1 MLDILNYIN
10 KPDLT
15 KTKIIMLGGRRSGK
29 STILST
35 VVHSLNEK
43 VSHLCALNDVTPY
56 GGSSGMQVPLKAK
69 RLEIDEYLR
78 KRNKFGTNSQFIV
91 DMSPSKDQGDF
102 NLIASIQGASQIGLD
117 FVDVPGEWMQE
128 DVSQHAT
135 LVKLVKESDVFV
147 IAIDTP
153 YLMQD
158 ENPNVNTVWNR
169 TEEIDNLLANI
180 VTEDKADKKLILFVP
195 VKCEKWV
202 NSGEMDKVT
211 ARVKQAYRLVINKW
225 VNNPAVEMWVMP
237 VETAGGIEHARLL
250 DAYRFYRDKNDK
262 AGEICSIDPLTDILM
277 LRDGKT
283 LFKYAVDSV
292 EEDPDKS
299 FCLSYTQ
306 LPLSWYKTTG
316 KGFKPRNCEQVA
328 YRILHFL
335 VKKEELMSTLKYE
348 KYKDMVWWKR
358 IFSNGGRFGRYLPK
372 YRELISKIPLK
383 SSGDGFER
391 IESMVVCDGD

>member
-1 MLDILNYIN
+1 MPDI
-10 KPDLT
+10 T

-35 VVHSLNEK
+35 VLFSLKEK
-43 VSHLCALNDVTPY
+43 ASHLCAFNDVTPY
-56 GGSSGMQVPLKAK
+56 GSSSGMQIPLKDK

-78 KRNKFGTNSQFIV
+78 KRNKFGNNSQFIV
-91 DMSPSKDQGDF
+91 DMSPSMDQGDF
-102 NLIASIQGASQIGLD
+102 NLVASIEGASQIGFD
-117 FVDVPGEWMQE
+117 FVDVPGEWME
-128 DVSQHAT
+128 ENHAKHSE
-135 LVKLVKESDVFV
+135 LVKQVKESDVFV

-158 ENPNVNTVWNR
+158 ENPNINTVWNR

-180 VTEDKADKKLILFVP
+180 ITEDKADKKLILFVP

-202 NSGEMDKVT
+202 NSGEIDRVT
-211 ARVKQAYRLVINKW
+211 EKVKQAYRVTINKW

-237 VETAGGIEHARLL
+237 IQTAGGLEHTRLL

-262 AGEICSIDPLTDILM
+262 VGEICSIDPLTDILQ

-283 LFKYAVDSV
+283 LFRYAVDSV

-299 FCLSYTQ
+299 YCLSYTQ
-306 LPLSWYKTTG
+306 LPLSWYKSTG
-316 KGFKPRNCEQVA
+316 TGFKPKNCEQIA
-328 YRILHFL
+328 FRILHFL

-348 KYKDMVWWKR
+348 EYKSKIWWIR
-358 IFSNGGRFGRYLPK
+358 IFLSGGRFGRYLPK
-372 YRELISKIPLK
+372 YRELINNIPIK
-383 SSGDGFER
+383 TTGDGFQR
-391 IESMVVCDGD
+391 IESMVVCPDED